1 MTLWFSGLASVFVS
15 NIAVALTFTPIIGA
29 QAGLGLNLNAVWSG
43 LILGTNLGGATTPFS
58 GAVMMMAIGT
68 LKREKISIRFGEFA
82 KIGVIT
88 TLIQLSFSSVYL
100 VLRFGL
106 LG

>member
-1 MTLWFSGLASVFVS
+1 
-15 NIAVALTFTPIIGA
+15 
-29 QAGLGLNLNAVWSG
+29 
-43 LILGTNLGGATTPFS
+43 
-58 GAVMMMAIGT
+58 MMAIGT